1 MKNLD
6 LYRLWEVC
14 NILSNKQGELCEQ
27 DIYVSLLGNNSM
39 YSSSSFESFLEYYSF
54 KIDKENI
61 VVFNDDSIP
70 WEDDYTVNDF
80 SYIPISLLSFSSEN
94 LEKWI
99 ENVIQDQLHQQDLEK
114 SAEKERIEQEIKQLQ
129 KRLNNL

>member
-1 MKNLD
+1 MILD
-6 LYRLWEVC
+6 LEKLWQIL
-14 NILSNKQGELCEQ
+14 NILSNKQDELCEQ

-39 YSSSSFESFLEYYSF
+39 YSSPSFESFLEYYSF

-61 VVFNDDSIP
+61 VVFNQDDIP
-70 WEDDYTVNDF
+70 YENYNNNDF
-80 SYIPISLLSFSSEN
+80 SYVPVCLLSFSAEN
-94 LEKWI
+94 LEEWI
-99 ENVIQDQLHQQDLEK
+99 DNEIQDQLNHQKLEK